1 MNVQNIQYSLNILDV
16 KRFLKVSEKST
27 TAVKAF
33 VKNGGKPLEIIEAI
47 KHNEDRSLEQIG
59 GLYQV
64 LRLILFEVIKSKE
77 NIESTVQS
85 LQFLV
90 NRNKLSID
98 KMLVASDPSFRILM
112 LKILSISVS
121 LDSSL
126 SKDILKNVEIFAG
139 NENYS
144 SLADEKS
151 SSVPYEESIRLAFV
165 HFMLGFLLEDQNTT
179 LRKRILQKRNLF
191 EFFME
196 DLQFDSFEI
205 IKIILTSLTKQVLI
219 SPSFNKPE
227 KLKIFTD
234 KVIKSILKLYDWKGP
249 RKTNLY
255 AFNEEDQKSVVNITH
270 QFLLLLLTSK
280 KHGIVFKALS
290 EKRQNLRQMQV
301 IVWFKFMWQQEYPSE
316 LVIEIIRACPE
327 LMQNVL
333 IRLVFGLVPNL
344 KSDWF
349 LCVNFTKRLL
359 MNLKPELMMQ
369 QLIMLEP
376 KKISS
381 NIIKLSISQYTLK
394 NLDSRALIQVLNLI
408 SFSNIQS

>member
-1 MNVQNIQYSLNILDV
+1 M
-16 KRFLKVSEKST
+16 KRFLKVSEKSS
-27 TAVKAF
+27 TAVQAF

-64 LRLILFEVIKSKE
+64 LRLVLFEVIKSKE
-77 NIESTVQS
+77 NIESTIQS

-90 NRNKLSID
+90 NRNKVSID
-98 KMLVASDPSFRILM
+98 NMLLASEPTLRILM

-126 SKDILKNVEIFAG
+126 GKDILKNVEIFAG
-139 NENYS
+139 SENYS
-144 SLADEKS
+144 CLADEKN
-151 SSVPYEESIRLAFV
+151 SSVTYEESIRLAFV
-165 HFMLGFLLEDQNTT
+165 HFMLGFLLEDQNVM
-179 LRKRILQKRNLF
+179 LRKRIMQKRNLF
-191 EFFME
+191 EFFMK

-205 IKIILTSLTKQVLI
+205 IKIIFTSLTKQVLI
-219 SPSFNKPE
+219 SHTFSKPE

-234 KVIKSILKLYDWKGP
+234 LVIKSILKLYEWKGP
-249 RKTNLY
+249 HRTNLY
-255 AFNEEDQKSVVNITH
+255 AFNEEDQKSVINIAH

-301 IVWFKFMWQQEYPSE
+301 IVWFKYMWQHEFPSE
-316 LVIEIIRACPE
+316 LVIEIVRACPD

-333 IRLVFGLVPNL
+333 NRLVFGLVPAL

-359 MNLKPELMMQ
+359 LNLKPDVMMQ
-369 QLIMLEP
+369 HLVMLEP
-376 KKISS
+376 KKIST
-381 NIIKLSISQYTLK
+381 NIIKLSISQFILK
-394 NLDSRALIQVLNLI
+394 NLESRSLIQVIYLMLI
-408 SFSNIQS
+408 QNYVFLKFILFFR